1 MTSGTERFLAD
12 NVQSLA
18 PSGIRKFFDIVS
30 ERPDAISLGVGE
42 PDFDT
47 PWKMTTEG
55 IRSLR
60 EGRTFYTANAGL
72 IELRQAISAY
82 LTERV
87 GNTYD
92 PKNEIIVTVGGSEA
106 IDLAFRVLLNPG
118 DEVII
123 PQPAFVSYEPCTIMA
138 GGVPVT
144 VDLKADN
151 GFVLTPEL
159 LEAAITPKTKVL
171 LLSYPNNPTGAT
183 LTFEEAAAIAKVVIK
198 HDLVVVSDEIYTEL
212 LYEGEHV
219 SIASLPEMVERT
231 ILING
236 FSKTFAM
243 TGWRIGYLAAP
254 RVLTEQMLKLHQYII
269 MTAPTVSQYAALE
282 GLSGNWREIVEP
294 MRESYQQR
302 RNYLHH
308 ALTKMGIPC
317 YKAKGAFYLFPDIS
331 QFGMTSEEFA
341 LKLLEEENLACVPG
355 SAFGA
360 AGEGYLR
367 LSYAYSLEELKE
379 AVERLERFVARL
391 AAETE

>member
-1 MTSGTERFLAD
+1 MTTMEKFLARSIVD
-12 NVQSLA
+12 LK

-30 ERPDAISLGVGE
+30 ENPDAISLGVGE

-47 PWKMTTEG
+47 PWNMTTEG

-72 IELRQAISAY
+72 LELRQEISRY
-82 LTERV
+82 LTKRV
-87 GNTYD
+87 GNRYD
-92 PKNEIIVTVGGSEA
+92 PQSEIIVTVGGSEA
-106 IDLAFRVLLNPG
+106 IDLAFRALLNPG

-123 PQPAFVSYEPCTIMA
+123 PQPAFVSYEPCTVMA

-144 VDLKADN
+144 IDLQEEN
-151 GFVLTPEL
+151 GFVLTPAQ
-159 LEAAITPKTKVL
+159 LEAAITPKSKIL

-183 LTFEEAAAIAKVVIK
+183 LSPKEAAAIAQVVVK
-198 HDLVVVSDEIYTEL
+198 HDLVVISDEIYTEL
-212 LYEGEHV
+212 IYEGEHV
-219 SIASLPEMVERT
+219 SIASFPNMAERT

-254 RVLTEQMLKLHQYII
+254 AIFTEQMLKLHQYII

-282 GLSGNWREIVEP
+282 GLKGDWQGLVEP
-294 MRESYQQR
+294 MRESYEQR

-308 ALTKMGIPC
+308 ALTQMGIPC
-317 YKAKGAFYLFPDIS
+317 YKAKGAFYLFPNIS
-331 QFGMTSEEFA
+331 QFGLSSEEFA
-341 LKLLEEENLACVPG
+341 LKLLEEEALACVPG
-355 SAFGA
+355 SAFGE

-379 AVERLERFVARL
+379 AMTRLERFIKKRTL
-391 AAETE
+391 

>member
-1 MTSGTERFLAD
+1 MEKFLARSIVD
-12 NVQSLA
+12 LK

-30 ERPDAISLGVGE
+30 ENPDAISLGVGE

-47 PWKMTTEG
+47 PWNMTTEG

-72 IELRQAISAY
+72 LELRQEISRY
-82 LTERV
+82 LTKRV
-87 GNTYD
+87 GNRYN
-92 PKNEIIVTVGGSEA
+92 PQSEIIVTVGGSEA
-106 IDLAFRVLLNPG
+106 IDLAFRALLNPG

-123 PQPAFVSYEPCTIMA
+123 PQPAFVSYEPCTVMA

-144 VDLKADN
+144 IDLQEEN
-151 GFVLTPEL
+151 GFVLTPAQ
-159 LEAAITPKTKVL
+159 LEAAITPKSKIL

-183 LTFEEAAAIAKVVIK
+183 LSPKEAAAIAQVVVK
-198 HDLVVVSDEIYTEL
+198 HDLVVISDEIYTEL
-212 LYEGEHV
+212 IYEGEHV
-219 SIASLPEMVERT
+219 SIASFPNMAERT

-254 RVLTEQMLKLHQYII
+254 AIFTEQMLKLHQYII

-282 GLSGNWREIVEP
+282 GLKGDWQGLVEP
-294 MRESYQQR
+294 MRESYEQR

-308 ALTKMGIPC
+308 ALTQMGIPC
-317 YKAKGAFYLFPDIS
+317 YKAKGAFYLFPNIS
-331 QFGMTSEEFA
+331 QFGLSSEEFA
-341 LKLLEEENLACVPG
+341 LNLLEEEALACVPG
-355 SAFGA
+355 SAFGE

-379 AVERLERFVARL
+379 AMTRLERFIKKRTL
-391 AAETE
+391 

>member
-1 MTSGTERFLAD
+1 MTTMEKFLARSIVD
-12 NVQSLA
+12 LK

-30 ERPDAISLGVGE
+30 ENPDAISLGVGE

-47 PWKMTTEG
+47 PWNMTTEG

-72 IELRQAISAY
+72 LELRQEISRY
-82 LTERV
+82 LTKRV
-87 GNTYD
+87 GNRYN
-92 PKNEIIVTVGGSEA
+92 PQSEIIVTVGGSEA
-106 IDLAFRVLLNPG
+106 IDLAFRALLNPG

-123 PQPAFVSYEPCTIMA
+123 PQPAFVSYEPCTVMA

-144 VDLKADN
+144 IDLQEEN
-151 GFVLTPEL
+151 GFVLTPAQ
-159 LEAAITPKTKVL
+159 LEAAITPKSKIL

-183 LTFEEAAAIAKVVIK
+183 LSPKEAAAIAQVVVK
-198 HDLVVVSDEIYTEL
+198 HDLVVISDEIYTEL
-212 LYEGEHV
+212 IYEGEHV
-219 SIASLPEMVERT
+219 SIASFPNMAERT

-254 RVLTEQMLKLHQYII
+254 AIFTEQMLKLHQYII

-282 GLSGNWREIVEP
+282 GLKGDWQGLVEP
-294 MRESYQQR
+294 MRESYEQR

-308 ALTKMGIPC
+308 ALTQMGIPC
-317 YKAKGAFYLFPDIS
+317 YKAKGAFYLFPNIS
-331 QFGMTSEEFA
+331 QFGLSSEEFA
-341 LKLLEEENLACVPG
+341 LNLLEEEALACVPG
-355 SAFGA
+355 SAFGE

-379 AVERLERFVARL
+379 AMTRLERFIKKRTL
-391 AAETE
+391 

>member
-1 MTSGTERFLAD
+1 MEKFLARSIVD
-12 NVQSLA
+12 LK

-30 ERPDAISLGVGE
+30 ENPNAISLGVGE

-47 PWKMTTEG
+47 PWNMTTEG

-72 IELRQAISAY
+72 LELRQEISRY
-82 LTERV
+82 LTKRV
-87 GNTYD
+87 GNRYN
-92 PKNEIIVTVGGSEA
+92 PQSEIIVTVGGSEA
-106 IDLAFRVLLNPG
+106 IDLAFRALLNPG

-123 PQPAFVSYEPCTIMA
+123 PQPAFVSYEPCTVMA

-144 VDLKADN
+144 IDLQEEN
-151 GFVLTPEL
+151 GFVLTPAQ
-159 LEAAITPKTKVL
+159 LEAAITPKSKIL

-183 LTFEEAAAIAKVVIK
+183 LSPKEAAAIAQVVVK
-198 HDLVVVSDEIYTEL
+198 HDLVVISDEIYTEL
-212 LYEGEHV
+212 IYEGEHV
-219 SIASLPEMVERT
+219 SIASFPNMAERT

-254 RVLTEQMLKLHQYII
+254 AIFTEQMLKLHQYII

-282 GLSGNWREIVEP
+282 GLKGDWQGLVEP
-294 MRESYQQR
+294 MRESYEQR

-308 ALTKMGIPC
+308 ALTQMGIPC
-317 YKAKGAFYLFPDIS
+317 YKAKGAFYLFPNIS
-331 QFGMTSEEFA
+331 QFGLSSEEFA
-341 LKLLEEENLACVPG
+341 LKLLEEEALACVPG
-355 SAFGA
+355 SAFGE

-379 AVERLERFVARL
+379 AMTRLERFIKKRTL
-391 AAETE
+391 

>member
-1 MTSGTERFLAD
+1 MTTMEKFLARSIVD
-12 NVQSLA
+12 LK

-30 ERPDAISLGVGE
+30 ENPDAISLGVGE

-47 PWKMTTEG
+47 PWNMTTEG

-72 IELRQAISAY
+72 LELRQEISRY
-82 LTERV
+82 LTKRV
-87 GNTYD
+87 GNRYD
-92 PKNEIIVTVGGSEA
+92 PQSEIIVTVGGSEA
-106 IDLAFRVLLNPG
+106 IDLAFRALLNPG

-123 PQPAFVSYEPCTIMA
+123 PQPAFVSYEPCTVMA

-144 VDLKADN
+144 IDLQEEN
-151 GFVLTPEL
+151 GFVLTPAQ
-159 LEAAITPKTKVL
+159 LEAAITPKSKIL

-183 LTFEEAAAIAKVVIK
+183 LSPKEAAAIAQVVVK
-198 HDLVVVSDEIYTEL
+198 HDLVVISDEIYTEL
-212 LYEGEHV
+212 IYEGEHV
-219 SIASLPEMVERT
+219 SIASFPNMAERT

-254 RVLTEQMLKLHQYII
+254 AIFTEQMLKLHQYII

-282 GLSGNWREIVEP
+282 GLKGDWQGLVEP
-294 MRESYQQR
+294 MRESYEQR

-308 ALTKMGIPC
+308 ALTQMGIPC
-317 YKAKGAFYLFPDIS
+317 YKAKGAFYLFPNIS
-331 QFGMTSEEFA
+331 QFGLSSEEFA
-341 LKLLEEENLACVPG
+341 LNLLEEEALACVPG
-355 SAFGA
+355 SAFGE

-379 AVERLERFVARL
+379 AMTRLERFIKKRTL
-391 AAETE
+391 